1 MEPLKVTRADIGR
14 RVYHTTTR
22 RYGTLETVGGIMADV
37 RFSCGRLQLC
47 SKANLRWA
55 DEPDSSWLDEDGDD
69 TSTVMAEAEAL
80 MLNTFTDADNN
91 TPDSQFDGDGGS
103 FGGGGA
109 DGSW

>member
-55 DEPDSSWLDEDGDD
+55 DEPDASWLDDDD
-69 TSTVMAEAEAL
+69 TSMAGGEAVELVQAL
-80 MLNTFTDADNN
+80 FTDADNN
-91 TPDSQFDGDGGS
+91 TPDSQFNGDGGS